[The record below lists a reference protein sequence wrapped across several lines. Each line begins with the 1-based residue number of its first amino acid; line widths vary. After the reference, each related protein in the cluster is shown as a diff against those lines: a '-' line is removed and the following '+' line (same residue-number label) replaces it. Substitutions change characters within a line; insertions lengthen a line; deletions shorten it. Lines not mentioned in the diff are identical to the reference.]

1 MRTLSPSSSDPR
13 FNHSTDMVANA
24 QRFVAELKAKHYPGL
39 PIKMTT
45 TADED
50 PMTVFPAVI
59 TRGLLWALPPR
70 RG

>member
-1 MRTLSPSSSDPR
+1 
-13 FNHSTDMVANA
+13 MVANA